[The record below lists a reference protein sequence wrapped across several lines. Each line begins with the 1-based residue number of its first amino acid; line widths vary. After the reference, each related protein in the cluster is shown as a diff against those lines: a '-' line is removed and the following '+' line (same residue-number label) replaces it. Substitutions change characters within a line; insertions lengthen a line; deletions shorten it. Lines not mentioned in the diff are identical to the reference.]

1 MYKSDIRQHFVEC
14 KRASAH
20 TIVEESAMVALG
32 MHRRLESEYR
42 KPPMH
47 PGVAESS
54 DYPRDVEIGLDGAIV
69 IYRYSRVYREYAHI
83 DTRYNGGSDVRER
96 TRRSDYYCE
105 MSTCR
110 RKFPFHVNRR

>member
-1 MYKSDIRQHFVEC
+1 
-14 KRASAH
+14 
-20 TIVEESAMVALG
+20 MVALG

-69 IYRYSRVYREYAHI
+69 IYRYSRVCREYAHI
-83 DTRYNGGSDVRER
+83 DRDTIVEATYTRER
-96 TRRSDYYCE
+96 DCPIITAKCQHVAE
-105 MSTCR
+105 N
-110 RKFPFHVNRR
+110 FPFTSIADEWRRALKSEQYRDTLQ